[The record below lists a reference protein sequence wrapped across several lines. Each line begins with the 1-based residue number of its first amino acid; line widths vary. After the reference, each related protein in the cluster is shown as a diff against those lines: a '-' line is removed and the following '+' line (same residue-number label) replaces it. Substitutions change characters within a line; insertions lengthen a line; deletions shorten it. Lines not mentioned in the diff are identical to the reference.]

1 MWCIGENLP
10 YDSLRDGTAPSGRS
24 GPCSPAAGVSQ
35 ASGSTCN
42 YMRQPPETSLGVQ
55 RFFLF
60 MGDGSHMPTGAPMRN
75 EALTD
80 RHPPLFSA
88 PRILA
93 CQLMC
98 G

>member
-55 RFFLF
+55 RFFFYLWA
-60 MGDGSHMPTGAPMRN
+60 T
-75 EALTD
+75 EATCRQERPCATRRSLIGT
-80 RHPPLFSA
+80 RPCSQPLVSWPA
-88 PRILA
+88 S
-93 CQLMC
+93 
-98 G
+98 

>member
-1 MWCIGENLP
+1 MMWCIGENLP

-55 RFFLF
+55 RFFF
-60 MGDGSHMPTGAPMRN
+60 IYGRRKPHADRSAHAQRGA
-75 EALTD
+75 
-80 RHPPLFSA
+80 H
-88 PRILA
+88 
-93 CQLMC
+93 
-98 G
+98 